1 MDLNKLT
8 TADRVVSISAI
19 VFLIAM
25 FLPWW
30 GISTDFGSA
39 SNSGT
44 DYFLTGWIPLLL
56 AIAMVVAIA
65 LTRFGTAQLPKLPIP
80 WGQAFLI
87 AGGLAAVLV
96 ILRLI
101 VPADEGS
108 GSFSVDLDRK
118 WGLFVAVIAAIG
130 LAVGGFL
137 KSKEPEDT
145 YVAGSAAGGYPGSPP
160 PPPPPGG
167 TSF

>member
-39 SNSGT
+39 SNTGT
-44 DYFLTGWIPLLL
+44 DYFLTGWIPL
-56 AIAMVVAIA
+56 VVAIA
-65 LTRFGTAQLPKLPIP
+65 MARFGTTQLPKLPIP

-137 KSKEPEDT
+137 
-145 YVAGSAAGGYPGSPP
+145 
-160 PPPPPGG
+160 
-167 TSF
+167 